1 MCTGIFFCLF
11 SGPGRSS
18 GDHTDTVV
26 PMITPTRRHVRGV
39 ASDLMG
45 PPIPTHPLTHNERHS
60 LFHGV
65 HQVSCFVVVYF
76 IHVVVYIIHVV
87 VYFMHVVKC
96 SRGPHT
102 MGRGWAIGDPT
113 SVS

>member
-1 MCTGIFFCLF
+1 MCKGIFFCLF

-18 GDHTDTVV
+18 GDRTDTVV
-26 PMITPTRRHVRGV
+26 PTITPVRGYVGGV

-45 PPIPTHPLTHNERHS
+45 PPIPTHPLTHNKKHS
-60 LFHGV
+60 PFHGV

-76 IHVVVYIIHVV
+76 IHVVVY
-87 VYFMHVVKC
+87 FMHVVKC

-102 MGRGWAIGDPT
+102 MRRGQAICDPT
-113 SVS
+113 RCVLSSDCM